1 MDRVLFHICLV
12 FMPSSSRSGGSS
24 SKPAPIP
31 MAPVGPNWGAE
42 KEVEEAAAAEPT
54 SKDMK
59 GMPGFEDRGG

>member
-1 MDRVLFHICLV
+1 
-12 FMPSSSRSGGSS
+12 MPSSSRRGGSS

-31 MAPVGPNWGAE
+31 MLPPPNWGAE
-42 KEVEEAAAAEPT
+42 NDVDEAAAAEPT